1 MRRYWPYLFLSASI
15 FLAGCSTSECAASL
29 NNATGITSSSCQHAL
44 RQQELAAKLRSD
56 GIQVVQVGEE
66 VTLVLP
72 TDRFFPF
79 NSNNM
84 KSNPKVLNDIIDFIN
99 SYPTVNVQVIGYP
112 NNSGNSVRNLAL
124 SRAQA
129 EGIAHY
135 LWGNGLDT
143 RLISANAKQTT
154 CEVPR
159 IEIFFRLPPPL
170 DVFH

>member
-15 FLAGCSTSECAASL
+15 FLAGCSTSECASSSS
-29 NNATGITSSSCQHAL
+29 ATGATSLACQHVL
-44 RQQELAAKLRSD
+44 QQQKLAATLRSD

-66 VTLVLP
+66 VTLVLA
-72 TDRFFPF
+72 TDKFFPF

-84 KSNPKVLNDIIDFIN
+84 KSNPGVLKDIINFIN
-99 SYPTVNVQVIGYP
+99 TYPTVNIQVIGYP
-112 NNSGNSVRNLAL
+112 NNSGNAVRNLAL

-129 EGIAHY
+129 EAVAHY
-135 LWGNGLDT
+135 LWENGLET
-143 RLISANAKQTT
+143 RLISANAKQTVS
-154 CEVPR
+154 EVPR